1 MNVLN
6 WSYQSAEACTVLVG
20 NDVEVHP
27 KTTSEANRTTS
38 PRPRPSSGGNHVAR
52 YDALDRKRRSIS
64 HPQHVE
70 PAPVSKP
77 KKPPL
82 PQSKLDLLMHD
93 VDHGP
98 EGSGDSTPLRDYPF
112 IAYGQDLVE
121 IVGLKNVP
129 LVDDDNPPEEEL
141 LERQETKTTTP
152 SPQPSRSHALTL
164 SGTTNTRGKRVFV
177 NVTVGTEDEDSDQA
191 AGSKLL
197 YMLSVSLPTNAQDLL
212 SSSTSNSSP
221 SIVSPTTITP
231 ESEFLAG
238 GVCECS
244 CPCLENEE
252 SIFTT
257 ASTEGHTMTINSFD
271 NDTYLTST
279 TSDVTTISTEDNE
292 TTTSLTMTTETIEDE
307 LTDEVE
313 EQEDVEEEAEEE
325 ELEES
330 SYPSSSSFGTT
341 ESLEETTTT
350 STGRDCPEVI
360 TQPPIPPL
368 ILVAEGLL
376 PHQIPPNPPN

>member
-1 MNVLN
+1 M
-6 WSYQSAEACTVLVG
+6 LVG
-20 NDVEVHP
+20 NDIEVHP
-27 KTTSEANRTTS
+27 KTTSETNRTAS

-52 YDALDRKRRSIS
+52 LAAPERKRRSIS

-77 KKPPL
+77 KPPL

-98 EGSGDSTPLRDYPF
+98 EGSGDSTPLGDYPL

-121 IVGLKNVP
+121 IVGLKNIP

-141 LERQETKTTTP
+141 LERQETKTTTL

-212 SSSTSNSSP
+212 SSSTSTSTP
-221 SIVSPTTITP
+221 STNPPTIITP

-257 ASTEGHTMTINSFD
+257 ASTEDNTMTINSFD

-279 TSDVTTISTEDNE
+279 TPDVTTISSEDNE
-292 TTTSLTMTTETIEDE
+292 TMTSMTMTTETIEDE
-307 LTDEVE
+307 INEEEVDEK
-313 EQEDVEEEAEEE
+313 EQVEEEEEEEEE

-330 SYPSSSSFGTT
+330 TYPSSSSSSGTT
-341 ESLEETTTT
+341 ESLEETMPT
-350 STGRDCPEVI
+350 STVRECPEVI

-376 PHQIPPNPPN
+376 SHRSHQTPLTN